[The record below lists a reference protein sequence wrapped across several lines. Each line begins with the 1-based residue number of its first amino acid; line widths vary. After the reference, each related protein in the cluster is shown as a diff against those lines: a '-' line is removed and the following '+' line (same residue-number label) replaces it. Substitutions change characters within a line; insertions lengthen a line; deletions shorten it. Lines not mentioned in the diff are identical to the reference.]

1 MNQEDPLKEL
11 FETLLENKNERF
23 IINMIIRGKSVDE
36 VIELLLEKYEGE

>member
-23 IINMIIRGKSVDE
+23 IINMIINGKSVDE
-36 VIELLLEKYEGE
+36 VIESLLEKYEGE